1 MNKLDP
7 RIQKFIYIQLFVMTL
22 IIILLKSFKIDEER
36 LVIILMIIVGSITL
50 IIYKKRIE
58 EINKK

>member
-22 IIILLKSFKIDEER
+22 IIIFLKSFKIDEER